1 MGRLTYTGIENNF
14 EIEERTLA
22 HLRLVIMNKLRRD
35 ESFMMHLPHG
45 DGTRS
50 LWVDASMPIMLTFHG
65 SKNPT
70 INPAWIEA
78 LMASA
83 NSAYGLQL
91 VREPGNTI
99 VHDPAPRA

>member
-1 MGRLTYTGIENNF
+1 MGRLTYSGIENSF

-45 DGTRS
+45 DGVRS
-50 LWVDASMPIMLTFHG
+50 LWVDASLPLMLTFHG
-65 SKNPT
+65 SRSAT
-70 INPAWIEA
+70 INPAWIDE

-83 NSAYGLQL
+83 SSAYGLQL
-91 VREPGNTI
+91 VREPDN
-99 VHDPAPRA
+99 VVVRDPAVRA

>member
-45 DGTRS
+45 DGIRS
-50 LWVDASMPIMLTFHG
+50 VWVDASMPIMLTFHG

-83 NSAYGLQL
+83 SSPHGLQL
-91 VREPGNTI
+91 VREPDNVV
-99 VHDPAPRA
+99 VHDPVSRA